1 MFGDLALS
9 LLCRIFFLSFL
20 VSFAIFEVAI
30 FLEVSA
36 DVNHVNVNG
45 ALALLASLFSLKI
58 EF

>member
-1 MFGDLALS
+1 
-9 LLCRIFFLSFL
+9 
-20 VSFAIFEVAI
+20 
-30 FLEVSA
+30 LEVSA